1 MGHLAGTDRR
11 YRLLQRHLDR
21 MVTGAPDSP
30 ALRKILRILFSPE
43 DAKLAGKMPLQLVS
57 LGKLAAR
64 LGIPPNEL
72 GDRLT
77 DMARRGL
84 VIDLEHAG
92 QRYFT
97 LAPII
102 IGFFEFT
109 FMRVRDELPMAEL
122 SRLFEEYM
130 HADDKFAR
138 SVFAGKTQMGRAL
151 VDEESLPAGDHHE
164 VLDWERATEIVRG
177 ASHVAV
183 ALCSCRHKRSHLG
196 TACENEQRVCLSLD
210 YAAEMVARN
219 DVADRISRAEGLD
232 ILNRCKEA
240 HLVQIGDNVRR
251 RPTFICNCCSCCCEM
266 LGAIRHFDIAGAVI
280 TSNWLMQID
289 DEQCTGC
296 GKCADVC
303 PIDAIHLLDDTSD
316 RKRKRR
322 AVVDA
327 GVCLGCG
334 VCHRA
339 CKFQGVTM
347 APRKQRV
354 MVPETVFDRVVA
366 MAIERGKLSEV
377 MFDSHERLSH
387 RVLGRLMGV
396 LEKSPPAKAALAIEP
411 IRSVF
416 LGTIV
421 RGAKL
426 QMGKVGRL
434 FD

>member
-1 MGHLAGTDRR
+1 MRE
-11 YRLLQRHLDR
+11 RLSRH
-21 MVTGAPDSP
+21 VTGAPESET
-30 ALRKILRILFSPE
+30 LVKILALLYSPDEARMARQIPGKPTRI
-43 DAKLAGKMPLQLVS
+43 
-57 LGKLAAR
+57 
-64 LGIPPNEL
+64 
-72 GDRLT
+72 DRLARKLKVPESELDRQMT
-77 DMARRGL
+77 DMAHRGL
-84 VIDLEHAG
+84 VCDFFVE
-92 QRYFT
+92 QRRYVM
-97 LAPII
+97 LPPVV
-102 IGFFEFT
+102 IGLFEFVM
-109 FMRVRDELPMAEL
+109 MRCRDELPMAEL